1 MNRKD
6 WMMFVAAV
14 LSHATT
20 ANALGDDA
28 KQAVSVFLEDPESFD
43 KARMAKIAM
52 SMHYKALVRDY
63 GDQELFPDF
72 PGSEQPA
79 GLDLVATLLKDFGPQ
94 LLKLIGK

>member
-6 WMMFVAAV
+6 FMMLIASV
-14 LSHATT
+14 LAHATT

-28 KQAVSVFLEDPESFD
+28 KQAVSVFLEDPEGFD

-63 GDQELFPDF
+63 ADQELFPDF
-72 PGSEQPA
+72 AGSDGPA
-79 GLDLVATLLKDFGPQ
+79 SLDLVATLLKDFGPQ